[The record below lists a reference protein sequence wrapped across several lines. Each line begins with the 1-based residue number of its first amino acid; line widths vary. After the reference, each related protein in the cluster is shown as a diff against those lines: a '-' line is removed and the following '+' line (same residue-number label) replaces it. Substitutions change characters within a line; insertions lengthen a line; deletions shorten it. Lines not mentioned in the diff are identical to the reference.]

1 MQSNFGGGSIKNLTK
16 SSPQS
21 NLNISAPSQNFLT
34 ENFTLPQ
41 GEGDL
46 DRARCHHSPPGEG
59 DNLAIWQEIVPDA
72 HNDWIKQ
79 RNNSFYE
86 FLPMGDK
93 KDKNAVTIFKNYSQ
107 GVLTSRDAWC
117 YNFSQETLSQNMQNM
132 ISFYNQE
139 VERFKKEESKNQ
151 KIKIDDFVSKD
162 KAKISW
168 SRSIKNQ
175 LSKEILFNFDNNS
188 IILSSYRPFTKQY
201 LYFDKFFN
209 EMQYQMPQVFPNNK
223 FENLV
228 ICITG
233 KGSRSG
239 FSAIVNKSLI
249 DYGLM
254 ESSQCFPLYLYEKTT
269 NKIEDKDAPE
279 FFANNSQE
287 NQNNQEY
294 KRTDAITDEAL
305 AIFTKQYQSQTN
317 FTQLTKEDLFYYI
330 YGLLHSKEYCQ
341 KYGDNLSKELPRIP
355 AVKNFSDF
363 LHFSTSGRRLADIH
377 LNYENQEKYPLIIE
391 YLGKEINSL
400 SQISS
405 QDLRVEKMKF
415 AKNGKETDK
424 STIIYNN
431 KITLKNI
438 PLQAFDYEVNG
449 KSAIE
454 WVVDRQCVSIN
465 TDNQIKNDANDFAI
479 YTKNNPAYIIELLQS
494 IITTSLKTIE
504 ITSKITKISF

>member
-1 MQSNFGGGSIKNLTK
+1 
-16 SSPQS
+16 
-21 NLNISAPSQNFLT
+21 
-34 ENFTLPQ
+34 
-41 GEGDL
+41 
-46 DRARCHHSPPGEG
+46 
-59 DNLAIWQEIVPDA
+59 
-72 HNDWIKQ
+72 
-79 RNNSFYE
+79 
-86 FLPMGDK
+86 
-93 KDKNAVTIFKNYSQ
+93 
-107 GVLTSRDAWC
+107 
-117 YNFSQETLSQNMQNM
+117 
-132 ISFYNQE
+132 
-139 VERFKKEESKNQ
+139 
-151 KIKIDDFVSKD
+151 
-162 KAKISW
+162 
-168 SRSIKNQ
+168 
-175 LSKEILFNFDNNS
+175 
-188 IILSSYRPFTKQY
+188 
-201 LYFDKFFN
+201 
-209 EMQYQMPQVFPNNK
+209 MPQVFPNNK

-294 KRTDAITDEAL
+294 KKTDAITDEAL

-363 LHFSTSGRRLADIH
+363 LYFSTSGRKLADIH
-377 LNYENQEKYPLIIE
+377 LNYEAQEKFPLTIT
-391 YLGKEINSL
+391 YLGKEIAHL
-400 SQISS
+400 SQIPS

-424 STIIYNN
+424 TTIIYNN

-465 TDNQIKNDANDFAI
+465 ADSQIKNDANDFAI

-494 IITTSLKTIE
+494 VITTSLKTIE
-504 ITSKITKISF
+504 ITNKISEIVLAT